1 MPTVY
6 DVPADL
12 LIKKLADHLRRVPQ
26 VTPPSWSYYTKTG
39 SHAERPPQ
47 DKDWWFTRSASLLR
61 KIYLHGPIG
70 LNDLQSVYG
79 GRTSVGYSLAHH
91 RDASGSV
98 VRKALQQLEAAGFV
112 SKQQGKGRVLT
123 SKGTSLL
130 DRFSNELFEE
140 LQKTK
145 PYLSRYA

>member
-6 DVPADL
+6 DVPAEA
-12 LIKKLADHLRRVPQ
+12 LIKKLVEHLRRVPQ
-26 VTPPSWSYYTKTG
+26 ITPPSWSYYVKTG
-39 SHAERPPQ
+39 PHAERPPQ

-70 LNDLQSVYG
+70 MHDLESKYG
-79 GRTSVGYSLAHH
+79 GRTRVGYSLSHH
-91 RDASGSV
+91 RDASGSPI
-98 VRKALQQLEAAGFV
+98 RKALQQLEAAGLV

-123 SKGTSLL
+123 AKGTSLL
-130 DRFSNELFEE
+130 DRLSTELFEE
-140 LQKTK
+140 LEKTK